1 MYFDN
6 LTLAGLVTVVSITA
20 LLVRLYRAGLNDA
33 R

>member
-6 LTLAGLVTVVSITA
+6 LTLAGLVTAASITA
-20 LLVRLYRAGLNDA
+20 LLVRLYRAGHDA

>member
-6 LTLAGLVTVVSITA
+6 LTLAGILIVASITA
-20 LLVRLYRAGLNDA
+20 LLVRLYRSDQNDA